1 MAPGLRVRPGGLR
14 LRPVGAPTEF
24 DLASP
29 RLIIAG
35 YTGRDAAAVAEHI
48 AELAAIGVPPP
59 ASVPAF
65 YELDP
70 GLLTTDPVVEV
81 SGANTSGE
89 VEPVLIRH
97 ENRYF
102 LGVGSDHTDRDRER
116 HDIAASKAAC
126 PKPVGEQVI
135 PLPADLADVGWDT
148 LTVESAVDGTAYQ
161 RGTLDTL
168 RTPTDLL
175 TRLTETLG
183 AIHGDFVIFAGTLPL
198 LNGHFVAGTHW
209 QLSLTVR
216 PGDALTHAYQAKRRT
231 A

>member
-1 MAPGLRVRPGGLR
+1 MSPDPQARPGSLR
-14 LRPVGAPTEF
+14 LRPVGDPAEF
-24 DLASP
+24 ELASP

-70 GLLTTDPVVEV
+70 GLLTTDPVVEI

-89 VEPVLIRH
+89 VEPVIIRH
-97 ENRYF
+97 GGEFF

-116 HDIAASKAAC
+116 DDVAASKAAC
-126 PKPVGEQVI
+126 PKPMSDQVVL
-135 PLPADLADVGWDT
+135 LPADLGEVPWDAI
-148 LTVESAVDGTAYQ
+148 TVESAVDGTPYQ
-161 RGTLDTL
+161 LGTLDAL

-183 AIHGDFVIFAGTLPL
+183 EIRGDLIVFAGTLSL
-198 LNGHFVAGTHW
+198 LSGHFLPGTRW
-209 QLSLTVR
+209 QLSMTVG
-216 PGDALTHAYQAKRRT
+216 PDTTLTHTYEAKRRT